1 MRVGYTRINADGL
14 TEQVLHSNHDPR
26 EEAHTAAV
34 VLADSLV
41 DTADVVD
48 VQRGYATGETTFQ
61 PRVIYNIP
69 PTDAQRNP
77 S

>member
-14 TEQVLHSNHDPR
+14 TEQVLHSEHGSR

-34 VLADSLV
+34 ALADSLV
-41 DTADVVD
+41 DTADVVA
-48 VQRGYATGETTFQ
+48 VQRGYANGETTFSS
-61 PRVIYNIP
+61 RVTYNIP
-69 PTDAQRNP
+69 PTDEQRNP

>member
-1 MRVGYTRINADGL
+1 MRVGYTRINADGV
-14 TEQVLHSNHDPR
+14 TEQVLHSEHSSR
-26 EEAHTAAV
+26 EEAHIAAV
-34 VLADSLV
+34 ALADSLV

-48 VQRGYATGETTFQ
+48 VQRGYANGETTFQ
-61 PRVIYNIP
+61 PRVVYNIP

>member
-1 MRVGYTRINADGL
+1 MRVGYTRINADGI
-14 TEQVLHSNHDPR
+14 TEQVLHSNHDSR

-34 VLADSLV
+34 ALADSLV
-41 DTADVVD
+41 DTPDVVD
-48 VQRGYATGETTFQ
+48 VQRGYAIGETFFQ

>member
-1 MRVGYTRINADGL
+1 MRVGYTRINADGVV
-14 TEQVLHSNHDPR
+14 EQVLHSEHDTR

-34 VLADSLV
+34 ALADSLV

-48 VQRGYATGETTFQ
+48 VQRGYANGETTFQ
-61 PRVIYNIP
+61 PRVIYSIP
-69 PTDAQRNP
+69 PTDEQRSP